1 MKLGIL
7 GRVHLRIV
15 YGLQAAHEP
24 RGTKPQKKVSSSNA
38 MRRADRPVK
47 YAKVAHP
54 RLFNAVPRPR
64 LFARLEELRGSHSVI
79 WIASPPGA
87 GKTTVVASY
96 LSATKAPSVWYQFDE
111 GDADLASFFFFLG
124 QTLHRSG
131 PALPWLAPELA
142 DDVPRFARLFF
153 REYFAR
159 LPERAIVVL
168 DNVQEFDWEG
178 SGNLLEIAFSEVP
191 DGITVVAVSRDAP
204 PERLARLELA
214 GRVATLGWSE
224 LRLDAQ
230 ESMALA
236 RQDDGTEA
244 ASQDWLDRLDG
255 WAAGIVMLR
264 EHMTESA
271 SGPPVADILLS
282 DGQQAVFRYFAGE
295 ILGRMP
301 PAWQRMLLLLSCLPG
316 ISSADAQQ
324 LTGDPAAARLM
335 GRLFHHRLFVER
347 RGPAPFTY
355 HFHALFREFLQYEA
369 HRRLDAAERAALLER
384 AAAILAAQ
392 GRVNEATRLYHEA
405 GAYPQLAGLLLA
417 SAETML
423 ATGRGQSWR
432 EWLGWIPADIAE
444 GEPRLRYWEGVSL
457 NQTDPGGAR
466 GVLALAE
473 QTFAANGDTV
483 HRLLAIA
490 AIIESCFYEWAD
502 FQALPAWIDAMAIS
516 LRELDLDSLDPETDA
531 RIHSRL
537 TLALSIA
544 RPDSPLLE
552 LSAERA
558 LRALPQV
565 RSGAERLAAGAL
577 LMMYLNWGRVA
588 AARELATMLAPLVD
602 DPAIAPFHRISWCR
616 AVIYRHQLDGQLAIA
631 QDTVAKALRLA
642 IDFGLERMQFQLHF
656 RNGLNLLIAGD
667 LAAVPELLAHMR
679 GMMSP
684 ARKLELVYVRILET
698 SYFAQTGAVAN
709 ALQTAEDAVQAGA
722 EASLASAPPRWQ
734 SVMLLAYC
742 HAQTGG
748 LEQAKDWS
756 RQAVAVAFGPEQ
768 AAAAAEAKFIAAYV
782 DHVHGRTPQAL
793 DSLRRLLRTQR
804 EREAS
809 FPLLM
814 RLIPGVAQTLLSLAL
829 REGIEVD
836 YVRRKIVERVFA
848 APDDITPDWP
858 RPIAVRALGRMEL
871 SFDGEP
877 ARSSG
882 KAQKRPLELLKALL
896 AAGEQGKAQA
906 TLAKQP
912 WPEVDDPKASLNV
925 TVHRLRKLLGDEKA
939 LRVVGGNVVLDEDR
953 IWSDVRAL
961 GQLCEQVDAL
971 SADAEPGVAR
981 RLALTLL
988 DLYRGPFCGD
998 DEEAWLLPAREA
1010 WRRRFL
1016 AAVVRLGTLLEQAS
1030 DWAAAGRLYARA
1042 LEAEPLAET
1051 SHRGLMRCAHAQ
1063 QDPAAAFS
1071 AYRRCR
1077 DILSIVLG
1085 RAPSAETEALAV
1097 GLGLKERPAV

>member
-1 MKLGIL
+1 MKPGIL
-7 GRVHLRIV
+7 GRSHLRIV
-15 YGLQAAHEP
+15 YGLQAAHAS
-24 RGTKPQKKVSSSNA
+24 RRDITKKKVSSSNA

-64 LFARLEELRGSHSVI
+64 LFGRLEELRGSHSVI

-87 GKTTVVASY
+87 GKTTLVASY
-96 LSATKAPSVWYQFDE
+96 LSATKTPSVWYQVDE
-111 GDADLASFFFFLG
+111 GDADPASFFFFLG
-124 QTLHRSG
+124 KTLPRSG

-142 DDVPRFARLFF
+142 DDIPRFARVFF

-191 DGITVVAVSRDAP
+191 DGITVVAVSRDAAH
-204 PERLARLELA
+204 ERLARLELA
-214 GRVATLGWSE
+214 GRIATLGWSE
-224 LRLDAQ
+224 LRLDTQ
-230 ESMALA
+230 EARTLA
-236 RQDDGTEA
+236 RLDDSTQA
-244 ASQDWLDRLDG
+244 ASQGWLEKIDG

-264 EHMTESA
+264 EHLAESA
-271 SGPPVADILLS
+271 SGPHIADISLP

-301 PAWQRMLLLLSCLPG
+301 PAWQRTLLLLSCLPG

-324 LTGDPAAARLM
+324 LTGDPAAARLL
-335 GRLFHHRLFVER
+335 GRLFHHRLFVDR

-369 HRRLDAAERAALLER
+369 DRRLDAAERAALLER

-392 GRVNEATRLYHEA
+392 GRVNEAAHLYHEA
-405 GAYPQLAGLLLA
+405 GAYPQLARLLLA

-444 GEPRLRYWEGVSL
+444 GEARLRYWEGASL
-457 NQTDPGGAR
+457 NQTEPGRAR
-466 GVLALAE
+466 DVLALAE
-473 QTFAANGDTV
+473 RTFAANGDTV

-502 FQALPAWIDAMAIS
+502 FQALPAWIDAMSMS
-516 LRELDLDSLDPETDA
+516 LRELDLDSLAPETDA

-544 RPDSPLLE
+544 RPDAPLLE
-552 LSAERA
+552 VSAGRA

-565 RSGAERLAAGAL
+565 RSGAEQLAAGAL
-577 LMMYLNWGRVA
+577 LMMYLNWGNVA
-588 AARELATMLAPLVD
+588 AARALATMLAPLVD
-602 DPAIAPFHRISWCR
+602 DPSIAPFHRISWCR
-616 AVIYRHQLDGQLAIA
+616 AVIYRHQLDGQLAAA
-631 QDTVAKALRLA
+631 QDAVAKALRLA
-642 IDFGLERMQFQLHF
+642 VDFGLERMQFQLHF
-656 RNGLNLLIAGD
+656 RNGLNLLIGGE
-667 LAAVPELLAHMR
+667 LAAVPDLLTHMR
-679 GMMSP
+679 RMMSP
-684 ARKLELVYVRILET
+684 ARRLELVYVRILET
-698 SYFAQTGAVAN
+698 CYFAQTGAVAN
-709 ALQTAEDAVQAGA
+709 ALQSAEDAVRTGA
-722 EASLASAPPRWQ
+722 EASLAAAPTRWQ

-748 LEQAKDWS
+748 FEQAKACS
-756 RQAVAVAFGPEQ
+756 LQAVALAYGPEQ
-768 AAAAAEAKFIAAYV
+768 AAAAEEARFIAAYV
-782 DHVHGRTPQAL
+782 DHIHGRTPQAL
-793 DSLRRLLRTQR
+793 DSLRGLLRGHR

-829 REGIEVD
+829 REGIEVEH
-836 YVRRKIVERVFA
+836 VRRQIVERVFA

-877 ARSSG
+877 ARPSR

-896 AAGEQGKAQA
+896 AAGEGGKAQSP
-906 TLAKQP
+906 LAERL
-912 WPEVDDPKASLNV
+912 WPDVDDPKASLNV

-939 LRVVGGNVVLDEDR
+939 LRVVGGNLVLDESR
-953 IWSDVRAL
+953 IWTDLRAL
-961 GQLCEQVDAL
+961 ADLCGQVEAL
-971 SADAEPGVAR
+971 PADTEPGVAS
-981 RLALTLL
+981 RLALALL

-1016 AAVVRLGTLLEQAS
+1016 AAVVRLGALLEQAG
-1030 DWAAAGRLYARA
+1030 DWAAAARLYARA

-1097 GLGLKERPAV
+1097 GLGLKEPPAA